1 MKKILGACIGS
12 CIHVAGVLNFLNLSD
27 KHGYSTIFLGSA
39 CKIDYLKQKI
49 DEYDPD
55 IVAVSYRLS
64 PESALLT
71 FEELKKKIFARSQIP
86 PQNILERIKY
96 NKPFPV
102 IRHHF
107 GRPTLDETVKGIK
120 EISQ

>member
-1 MKKILGACIGS
+1 MKKILGASIGS

-55 IVAVSYRLS
+55 IVALSYRLS
-64 PESALLT
+64 PEGALPI
-71 FEELKKKIFARSQIP
+71 FEELKKKIIDKSSPSKRVYLPNVPIEYSMVMSCQLKA
-86 PQNILERIKY
+86 
-96 NKPFPV
+96 
-102 IRHHF
+102 
-107 GRPTLDETVKGIK
+107 
-120 EISQ
+120 